1 MVEWNVVVM
10 MRIMPDDIDV
20 DLKKVADAIKAL
32 ESEKCKIHSM
42 SEKPI
47 AFGLKALE
55 VNLLFN
61 DKQGGMEEI
70 QEKIQKIKGVSE
82 AEVTGLNRL

>member
-1 MVEWNVVVM
+1 MTDWNVVVNM
-10 MRIMPDDIDV
+10 KIMPEGV
-20 DLKKVADAIKAL
+20 ETDLKKISEEIRKL
-32 ESEKCKIHSM
+32 ESEKCKVHSM
-42 SEKPI
+42 AEKPI

-61 DKQGGMEEI
+61 DKQGGMDEI
-70 QEKIQKIKGVSE
+70 QEKISKIPGVSE